1 MKKIIQILSFVFLV
15 VEVILAQYNNKQW
28 VFGYQ
33 DEPSSKLGLNCLD
46 FTNHEIKVYPY
57 EYQNGISW
65 ISFSGSFICDSS
77 GQIALISDFCS
88 IYDKELKIIE
98 GGAQMHDNFWSAGYC
113 LEDFH
118 VYFPTKTNIFF
129 PYLTSKLSY
138 FQLYKDSYATDEYV
152 SSAFILNRIGINN
165 QTKFAVQSHDTIDDK
180 KYQSITMINPTLN
193 RNKDAW
199 WLFNLGNNTN
209 EYRAFLLN
217 DEKLDTIHTQNIG
230 RKLNERSQTVNGA
243 LFSPDNKLMVQLVN
257 GIGLQIFDFNDETGL
272 FSNVRDIKVEID
284 TFDRWAFGMCFSPN
298 SRFLYVSTLADNSD
312 LTYLNYLYQID
323 FQNSEVELI
332 ATFFQIDETGWNVG
346 IGSISRGPD
355 CRLYVSPAST
365 SHWMH
370 VIHYPNEKGAA
381 CGFQPMAIDL
391 PFRVGQVLPNFM
403 QTGTY
408 CDPIYNWPFPLAIQT
423 PGEEVYADISVSP
436 NPGRDI
442 VFLNSEKIQPSLWTL
457 DLYDM
462 NGKLVKRIK
471 GIDSYITQINI
482 YDLRAAVYIYKVI
495 DREGRLMKVGRL
507 IKI

>member
-1 MKKIIQILSFVFLV
+1 MNSVSKVFIIILITSAYL
-15 VEVILAQYNNKQW
+15 QGQSNNKQW
-28 VFGYQ
+28 VFGY
-33 DEPSSKLGLNCLD
+33 DRDTLYKLGLNCLD
-46 FTNHEIKVYPY
+46 FTNHEIRVYPY

-65 ISFSGSFICDSS
+65 ITFSSSFICDTS
-77 GQIALISDFCS
+77 GNIALISDNCS
-88 IYDKELKIIE
+88 IYDKEFVTIE
-98 GGAQMHDNFWSAGYC
+98 GGAQMHNNYWSVGYC
-113 LEDFH
+113 LEDSH
-118 VYFPTKTNIFF
+118 VYFPTKSNIVF
-129 PYLTSKLSY
+129 PFIKSRLDY
-138 FQLYKDSYATDEYV
+138 FQLYKDFYSTDEYV
-152 SSAFILNRIGINN
+152 SSAFILNKIGMNK
-165 QTKFAVQSHDTIDDK
+165 QSKLAVQSHDTIDDK

-217 DEKLDTIHTQNIG
+217 DEKLDTMHIQNIG
-230 RKLNERSQTVNGA
+230 RKLNERSQTINGA
-243 LFSPDNKLMVQLVN
+243 IFSPDNKLMVQLVN
-257 GIGLQIFDFNDETGL
+257 GIGLQIFDFDDQTGL
-272 FSNVRDIKVEID
+272 FSNVREIKVEID

-312 LTYLNYLYQID
+312 PTYLNYLYQID

-332 ATFFQIDETGWNVG
+332 ATFFQIDDTGWNVG

-403 QTGTY
+403 QTRSD
-408 CDPIYNWPFPLAIQT
+408 CDPTYEWPFPLATQT
-423 PGEEVYADISVSP
+423 PGEEVYADISISP
-436 NPGRDI
+436 NPGKDI
-442 VFLNSEKIQPSLWTL
+442 VFLNSEKIQPSLWKL
-457 DLYDM
+457 DIYDM
-462 NGKLVKRIK
+462 NGKLVKVVK

-482 YDLRAAVYIYKVI
+482 YDLSAAVYIYKVS
-495 DREGRLMKVGRL
+495 DREGRLLKVGRL
-507 IKI
+507 IKV